1 MEVQMPRRTVAVTRA
16 SEDALAVLGNQ
27 IKAARA
33 ARGWTQRDLA
43 ARVGITQKTMHA
55 IEAGSPAVSIGNVFN
70 AAFTV
75 GVNLFGL
82 DGPDLARARRQGEDT
97 LALLPARVR
106 RQIVKENAD
115 DSAF

>member
-1 MEVQMPRRTVAVTRA
+1 MVRRMIAVTRA

-33 ARGWTQRDLA
+33 LHGWTQADLA
-43 ARVGITQKTMHA
+43 ARIGVTPKTMHA
-55 IEAGSPAVSIGNVFN
+55 IESGSSSASIGNVFN

-82 DGPDLARARRQGEDT
+82 EGADLARARRQGEET
-97 LALLPARVR
+97 LALLPERIR
-106 RQIVKENAD
+106 RPVVKESAD
-115 DSAF
+115 DAAF

>member
-1 MEVQMPRRTVAVTRA
+1 MARRMVAVTRA
-16 SEDALAVLGNQ
+16 SEDALGVLANQ

-33 ARGWTQRDLA
+33 ARGWTQVDLA
-43 ARVGITQKTMHA
+43 ARVGITQKTMYA
-55 IEAGSPAVSIGNVFN
+55 IESGSPSVSIGSVFN

-82 DGPDLARARRQGEDT
+82 EGADLARARRQGEDT
-97 LALLPARVR
+97 LALLPERVR
-106 RQIVKENAD
+106 RPIVKENAD

>member
-1 MEVQMPRRTVAVTRA
+1 MIAVTRA
-16 SEDALAVLGNQ
+16 SQDALAVLGNQ

-33 ARGWTQRDLA
+33 ARGWTQLDLA
-43 ARVGITQKTMHA
+43 ARVGVTQKTMHA
-55 IEAGSPAVSIGNVFN
+55 IETGSPSVSIGNVFN

-97 LALLPARVR
+97 LALLPARIR
-106 RQIVKENAD
+106 RPVVKESAD
-115 DSAF
+115 DAAF